1 MYPLLS
7 WVTLGENWCS
17 SHPDGP
23 DRPRGG
29 PRSAGPEGPRSSGC
43 GPSAVLPRE
52 ALLTGPSLGVRKTRT
67 NATEEP
73 CSSCIRAAH
82 ALPDEL
88 PE

>member
-29 PRSAGPEGPRSSGC
+29 PRSAGPEGPRAEARWRSSH
-43 GPSAVLPRE
+43 RE
-52 ALLTGPSLGVRKTRT
+52 ALLNGPFLGVRKTRT

-73 CSSCIRAAH
+73 VSSYLRAAQ